1 MNLTED
7 KITTYAEM
15 ISSPEGRVL
24 SRLRR
29 ETHLKAMNPI
39 MLTGHIQGSLLRML
53 TSMIK
58 PRLVLEIGTYTGYS
72 AICMAQGLNE
82 NGKIITIEINP
93 ELENICRKYFAE
105 SEMND
110 KINLIIGDALTV
122 IPTLEQKFDMV
133 YIDCDKSDYLNVYN
147 LAMEKLNSG
156 GYIFA
161 DNVLWHGKIFASDD
175 KNNKGT
181 KAIKLFNRYIKND
194 VRVQNLLLPMRDGL
208 MLIQKL

>member
-1 MNLTED
+1 
-7 KITTYAEM
+7 
-15 ISSPEGRVL
+15 
-24 SRLRR
+24 
-29 ETHLKAMNPI
+29 
-39 MLTGHIQGSLLRML
+39 
-53 TSMIK
+53 MIK